1 MTPTRTNRVPTE
13 SEAALIRGM
22 IARGDLQ
29 QDIAAYFGLNAGRVS
44 EVNTGKR
51 HPTVPAA
58 DPAELPPSGPYLVE
72 AAE

>member
-1 MTPTRTNRVPTE
+1 MTPTRTTRVPTKR
-13 SEAALIRGM
+13 EAALIRGM

-29 QDIAAYFGLNAGRVS
+29 EHISAYLGLNIGRIS

-51 HPTVPAA
+51 HPGVPAA
-58 DPAELPPSGPYLVE
+58 DPAELPPAGPYHVE